1 MRTRNNQG
9 TASIYEVFSDM
20 ALLMLAAFIFI
31 LAMIL
36 MVSKMQGSGD
46 FEMDKAAIASL
57 EDALAKSNAR
67 NVELMQEMNT
77 LVGSDSEA
85 QMDKVLASAG
95 FGVGQGRKDFELMVE
110 GLRALPGKDLHLMI
124 DATGSMHGATSFLI
138 PVLRVIAIRSGKK
151 LSAVSWYADKRT
163 NTATGT
169 MGAMFDQLMQEAPF
183 VGNDES
189 IGHAFDAVAQTS
201 PAPGAYLLIGDEPP
215 TDTVH
220 HHAIPAPVFTLP
232 LGSSDSS
239 TKVAYK
245 KIADITGGR
254 MLELRFR

>member
-1 MRTRNNQG
+1 VRTRNNQE

-36 MVSKMQGSGD
+36 MVSKMQGNGD
-46 FEMDKAAIASL
+46 SEMDRTQIASL
-57 EDALAKSNAR
+57 QDALAKSNAR
-67 NVELMQEMNT
+67 NVELMQEFNT
-77 LVGSDSEA
+77 LVGSDSEV
-85 QMDKVLASAG
+85 QMNKVLASAG
-95 FGVGQGRKDFELMVE
+95 FGSGKGRKDFELMVQ
-110 GLRALPGKDLHLMI
+110 GLRALPGRDLHLVV
-124 DATGSMHGATSFLI
+124 DATGSMHGTTSFLI

-163 NTATGT
+163 NTATGS

-183 VGNDES
+183 VGNEES
-189 IGHAFDAVAQTS
+189 IGHAFDAIAQDS
-201 PAPGAYLLIGDEPP
+201 PVPGAYLLIGDEPP

-220 HHAIPAPVFTLP
+220 HRAIPAPVFTLP

-239 TKVAYK
+239 TKVAFQ

-254 MLELRFR
+254 MLELKFR

>member
-1 MRTRNNQG
+1 
-9 TASIYEVFSDM
+9 
-20 ALLMLAAFIFI
+20 
-31 LAMIL
+31 MIL

-46 FEMDKAAIASL
+46 SEMDKAAIASL
-57 EDALAKSNAR
+57 KDELAQSNAR
-67 NVELMQEMNT
+67 NVELMEEMNA
-77 LVGSDSEA
+77 LAGSDSEQ
-85 QMDKVLASAG
+85 QMNKVLAAAG
-95 FGVGQGRKDFELMVE
+95 FGVGQGRKDFELMVQ
-110 GLRALPGKDLHLMI
+110 GLRALPGKDLHLVI

-151 LSAVSWYADKRT
+151 LAAVSWYADKKT

-183 VGNDES
+183 GGNDES
-189 IGHAFDAVAQTS
+189 IGHAFDAIAQTS
-201 PAPGAYLLIGDEPP
+201 PVPGAYLLIGDEPP

-220 HHAIPAPVFTLP
+220 YHAIPAPVFTLP

-239 TKVAYK
+239 TKVAYQ
-245 KIADITGGR
+245 KIAEISGGR